1 MHDARTKNMYA
12 GKLTHMVNKYNN
24 IYHSTIKMKP
34 TNIKASTYIDFNKEK
49 NKKDPK
55 FEVSDYGRISKYK
68 NISAKGY
75 VPNWSEDVFV
85 IKEVRNTVPQTH
97 IVSNL
102 NDKEIVGTFHQKEL
116 QKTNQQE
123 SKVEKVTNCMS
134 NGKGNIIL
142 LIVQLIKKLLL
153 NKISDFLEPYICSKN
168 KLKV

>member
-1 MHDARTKNMYA
+1 MHDVRTKNVYA

-75 VPNWSEDVFV
+75 EDVFV
-85 IKEVRNTVPQTH
+85 QIGPR
-97 IVSNL
+97 
-102 NDKEIVGTFHQKEL
+102 TFLWLKKLETLCRRH
-116 QKTNQQE
+116 
-123 SKVEKVTNCMS
+123 
-134 NGKGNIIL
+134 IL
-142 LIVQLIKKLLL
+142 LVILTIKKLLERFTKKNCRRQI
-153 NKISDFLEPYICSKN
+153 NKSL
-168 KLKV
+168 KLKKY

>member
-49 NKKDPK
+49 NKKDPR

-85 IKEVRNTVPQTH
+85 IKEVRNTVP
-97 IVSNL
+97 
-102 NDKEIVGTFHQKEL
+102 
-116 QKTNQQE
+116 
-123 SKVEKVTNCMS
+123 
-134 NGKGNIIL
+134 
-142 LIVQLIKKLLL
+142 
-153 NKISDFLEPYICSKN
+153 
-168 KLKV
+168 